1 MLTAFKFLAELLI
14 VLAFIVMVLAWVYLL
29 GYSVDNLYNIAEQ

>member
-1 MLTAFKFLAELLI
+1 MLTTIKFIAEFLV
-14 VLAFIVMVLAWVYLL
+14 VLAFIAMILAWVYLL

>member
-1 MLTAFKFLAELLI
+1 MLTAIKFLAELLI